1 MSGRPE
7 EGLYGNVES
16 QSSNVSQGG
25 RRRARS
31 EFESDT
37 DYSSATRIRLEG
49 MYRPQWTMSSTVED
63 ILLEGST
70 NRTDMK
76 LNDFLRSKLGE
87 EWVVERNGN
96 VIMEA
101 FIQEPDAYVQDQRL
115 LGRIINL
122 TEYQVYKLHHE
133 GVFFLRQW
141 REYKR
146 KDTLT
151 PLASGKLNG
160 VLTEIEIE
168 ASREADERV
177 KREEEKLIREAEAR
191 VRQEA
196 EERVRRREAEMKFTM
211 STNIEDVLFQGGVR
225 VKDIKLNDF
234 LLLEMEGSGIV
245 DTNRDVSLEE
255 FFNEPARYIPDAEVL
270 KGMKTTVRYL
280 KMGRAVMREV
290 DMEKDVRML
299 HEKGVVSLEQW
310 RDYEGKDTVSPLA
323 KGTLDAALSRVQT
336 STSVVKSTVLKGYYE
351 SVYNASWHHVVEIP
365 DGEGTVM
372 KVREGEP
379 PQSWTYKKVGGT
391 REEDDGVQQ
400 SAAERLR
407 LMVLAWDDGWPYT
420 MNGPHRAGN
429 DLCVNCEVERVW
441 QIVKRGSALT
451 VRPTLSPSDVC

>member
-37 DYSSATRIRLEG
+37 DYSSATRRRLEG

-70 NRTDMK
+70 NRNEMR
-76 LNDFLRSKLGE
+76 LNDFLRRYLGD
-87 EWVVERNGN
+87 EWVVKRNGN
-96 VIMEA
+96 VTMGNFVQNPET
-101 FIQEPDAYVQDQRL
+101 FIKKKRL
-115 LGRIINL
+115 LSTIKAL
-122 TEYQVYKLHHE
+122 PSYQALEAIYKLHHE

-141 REYKR
+141 R
-146 KDTLT
+146 
-151 PLASGKLNG
+151 
-160 VLTEIEIE
+160 
-168 ASREADERV
+168 
-177 KREEEKLIREAEAR
+177 
-191 VRQEA
+191 
-196 EERVRRREAEMKFTM
+196 
-211 STNIEDVLFQGGVR
+211 
-225 VKDIKLNDF
+225 
-234 LLLEMEGSGIV
+234 
-245 DTNRDVSLEE
+245 
-255 FFNEPARYIPDAEVL
+255 
-270 KGMKTTVRYL
+270 
-280 KMGRAVMREV
+280 
-290 DMEKDVRML
+290 
-299 HEKGVVSLEQW
+299 
-310 RDYEGKDTVSPLA
+310 DYEGKDTVSPPA

-365 DGEGTVM
+365 DGEGTGM
-372 KVREGEP
+372 KVEEGKP
-379 PQSWTYKKVGGT
+379 KQSWTYRAVGGT

>member
-1 MSGRPE
+1 
-7 EGLYGNVES
+7 
-16 QSSNVSQGG
+16 
-25 RRRARS
+25 
-31 EFESDT
+31 
-37 DYSSATRIRLEG
+37 
-49 MYRPQWTMSSTVED
+49 
-63 ILLEGST
+63 
-70 NRTDMK
+70 
-76 LNDFLRSKLGE
+76 
-87 EWVVERNGN
+87 
-96 VIMEA
+96 
-101 FIQEPDAYVQDQRL
+101 
-115 LGRIINL
+115 
-122 TEYQVYKLHHE
+122 
-133 GVFFLRQW
+133 
-141 REYKR
+141 
-146 KDTLT
+146 
-151 PLASGKLNG
+151 
-160 VLTEIEIE
+160 
-168 ASREADERV
+168 
-177 KREEEKLIREAEAR
+177 
-191 VRQEA
+191 
-196 EERVRRREAEMKFTM
+196 
-211 STNIEDVLFQGGVR
+211 
-225 VKDIKLNDF
+225 
-234 LLLEMEGSGIV
+234 MEGSGIV